1 MLDWPVILAAI
12 AGVLAYAWLRNN
24 KRRNRTLAP
33 LKEFAAECSTEIAD
47 YDAWENT
54 LIGMGSNEENILFF
68 IRSTPGGE
76 TREKINLTEVS
87 GCRISKS
94 ESHVN
99 KKKEDVSLVERIS
112 LNFSF
117 HDHRPELIL
126 EFYNNDYDCLT
137 LRGELQLA
145 QKWAGL
151 VTTKLSARWDWRVP
165 VRERE
170 SQKTPISR
178 PVANVIVYPKA
189 HRLKRLLGKK
199 LTA

>member
-1 MLDWPVILAAI
+1 MMDWSIILASM
-12 AGVLAYAWLRNN
+12 AGVLVYAWQRNK

-33 LKEFAAECSTEIAD
+33 LKEFAAEYSTEIAD
-47 YDAWENT
+47 YDSWENT
-54 LIGMGSNEENILFF
+54 LIGMGSNEANTLFF
-68 IRSTPGGE
+68 IRRTPGGE
-76 TREKINLTEVS
+76 TREKINLAEVS

-94 ESHVN
+94 ESHVRYN
-99 KKKEDVSLVERIS
+99 KEDVSLIERIS

-151 VTTKLSARWDWRVP
+151 VSTQLSARWDWRVP
-165 VRERE
+165 VQVRE
-170 SQKTPISR
+170 SQNTPISR

-189 HRLKRLLGKK
+189 NRFKRFLGKK